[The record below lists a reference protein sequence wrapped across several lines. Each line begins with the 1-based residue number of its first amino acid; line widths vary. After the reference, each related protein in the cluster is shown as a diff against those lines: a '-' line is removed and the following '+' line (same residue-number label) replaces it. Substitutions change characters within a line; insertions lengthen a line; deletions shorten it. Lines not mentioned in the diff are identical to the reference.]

1 MPQPCSANQRAHT
14 EADTHFLP
22 VGGEPPL
29 GQLVLEL
36 GHGHSLRLLRSERER
51 HLALE
56 GWDGRREKESKERER
71 SGALDLSRADLS
83 QGRNYSALRRIQER
97 EKAGAALAWL
107 FVGDNRVQKKKK
119 NRAQGRRDITGCWIG
134 TPPEAIYSFE
144 DFFFTII
151 FSSFRFTRGSFSM
164 YVGTTKSIRTPYF
177 LVSALTPKRLESLN
191 RALPRHARSS

>member
-1 MPQPCSANQRAHT
+1 MDYAWRTFLPQPCAANQRAHT

-107 FVGDNRVQKKKK
+107 FVGDNRVQKKTKK
-119 NRAQGRRDITGCWIG
+119 NEHRGA
-134 TPPEAIYSFE
+134 AISL
-144 DFFFTII
+144 
-151 FSSFRFTRGSFSM
+151 G
-164 YVGTTKSIRTPYF
+164 VG
-177 LVSALTPKRLESLN
+177 
-191 RALPRHARSS
+191 